1 MTTLA
6 TATITGH
13 EARGRVELVRGDDG
27 TVTVEIDDLWVS
39 PGAPDVRLYLSPRA
53 DGRVDQ
59 TAVDLGRLPDHQKR
73 LSRQVPPEVDLDQ
86 IRSVIVFCTAFSV
99 YFGTGDLGSPTQ
111 SGARTPE

>member
-13 EARGRVELVRGDDG
+13 EARGRVKLVRADDG
-27 TVTVEIDDLWVS
+27 TVTVEIDGFWVS

-59 TAVDLGRLPDHQKR
+59 AAVDLGRLPDDEKR
-73 LSRQVPPEVDLDQ
+73 LSRQVPPEVDVDQ
-86 IRSVIVFCTAFSV
+86 IRSAIVFCTAFSV
-99 YFGTGDLGSPTQ
+99 YFGTGEFGPP
-111 SGARTPE
+111 G